1 MKLSNL
7 TRRFR
12 RYLRARKAVSALEYA
27 ILVGVIAVGIGGAL
41 LAFED
46 QVTEAITDIGDVV
59 GDMPGGLA
67 APDLGGGGTTGGGT
81 TGGGTTG
88 GSTGG

>member
-1 MKLSNL
+1 M
-7 TRRFR
+7 
-12 RYLRARKAVSALEYA
+12 SALEYA

-46 QVTEAITDIGDVV
+46 QVTEAITDIGGVV
-59 GDMPGGLA
+59 SDMPGSMT
-67 APDLGGGGTTGGGT
+67 APDLGGGSGTTGGGTTGGGT

-88 GSTGG
+88 

>member
-7 TRRFR
+7 SRRFR
-12 RYLRARKAVSALEYA
+12 RYLRARKAVSTLEYA

-41 LAFED
+41 LVFEG
-46 QVTEAITDIGDVV
+46 QVEEAITDIGNVV

-67 APDLGGGGTTGGGT
+67 APDLGGGGTTD
-81 TGGGTTG
+81 TGGE
-88 GSTGG
+88 

>member
-7 TRRFR
+7 SRRFR

-41 LAFED
+41 LVFEG
-46 QVTEAITDIGDVV
+46 QVEQAITEIGDVV
-59 GDMPGGLA
+59 GDMPGGLT
-67 APDLGGGGTTGGGT
+67 APDLGGGGGGGSTTGGGT
-81 TGGGTTG
+81 TGGNT
-88 GSTGG
+88 